1 MFNAHMRRFLLG
13 WALKA
18 VAAGLIGWT
27 FADHQ
32 LGKALWGFGLFLAG
46 TVFDEH
52 ARWEA
57 STAASYRPSK
67 WKLICSNTADQALQL
82 GLATAA
88 FILTSAIDW
97 LSFIAAVCIYLV
109 GVAFGTV
116 WMYHFH
122 PTARQI
128 RGETPQEAFRRQ
140 LLRRMWRNPP
150 EGGAGAPAKR

>member
-32 LGKALWGFGLFLAG
+32 LGRALWGFGLFLAG

-88 FILTSAIDW
+88 FIFMYAIDW
-97 LSFIAAVCIYLV
+97 LSFIAAVVIYLGVVAV
-109 GVAFGTV
+109 GAVP
-116 WMYHFH
+116 MYYFH

-128 RGETPQEAFRRQ
+128 RGATPLEVVWRRLWRKIRQKEARERR
-140 LLRRMWRNPP
+140 
-150 EGGAGAPAKR
+150 